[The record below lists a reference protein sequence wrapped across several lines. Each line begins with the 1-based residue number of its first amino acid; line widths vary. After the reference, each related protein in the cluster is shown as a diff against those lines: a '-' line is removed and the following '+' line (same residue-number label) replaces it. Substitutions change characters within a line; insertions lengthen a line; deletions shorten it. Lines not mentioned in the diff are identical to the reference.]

1 MISTIIGIAGGTAS
15 GKTTVARKIYQM
27 SQSLGSVVVIKLDD
41 YYNDNSHLTI
51 EQRRIINYDHP
62 ASYDSQLLIK
72 HLKMLKNGQSIEKPT
87 YDFVEHNRAKI
98 TERVDPA
105 DVIIVEGIMIFAIP
119 ELRKLFD
126 IKLYVHTP
134 DDVRFIRRL
143 TRDINERGRSV
154 DSVINQYLTTVRPMH
169 LEFVEPSRVY
179 ADLII
184 PEGGQN
190 EVAIDIIAAKIADIM
205 HQKNQHH

>member
-15 GKTTVARKIYQM
+15 GKTTVARKIFTM

-41 YYNDNSHLTI
+41 YYNDNSHLTL
-51 EQRRIINYDHP
+51 EQRRLINYDHP
-62 ASYDSQLLIK
+62 SSYDSQLLIK
-72 HLKMLKNGQSIEKPT
+72 HLKMLRSGQSVDKPT
-87 YDFVEHNRAKI
+87 YDFVEHNRAKA
-98 TERVDPA
+98 TERIDPA

-143 TRDINERGRSV
+143 TRDVNERGRSV

-169 LEFVEPSRVY
+169 LEYVEPSRVY

-190 EVAIDIIAAKIADIM
+190 EVAIDIIATKIADIM
-205 HQKNQHH
+205 QQKKLHH

>member
-41 YYNDNSHLTI
+41 YYNENSHLTI

-62 ASYDSQLLIK
+62 SSYDSQLLIK
-72 HLKMLKNGQSIEKPT
+72 HLKRLRSGQSIDKPT
-87 YDFVEHNRAKI
+87 YDFVEHNRAKA
-98 TERVDPA
+98 TERIDPA

-169 LEFVEPSRVY
+169 LEYVEPSRVY

-190 EVAIDIIAAKIADIM
+190 EVAIDIIATKIADIM